1 MSKSW
6 RKRLLD
12 SGLELSDRHIRVLKH
27 GPKGHRDRNV
37 HVQDEESI
45 QRESREDQEGIRFS
59 TTTK

>member
-37 HVQDEESI
+37 MSKMRRVFKEKVE
-45 QRESREDQEGIRFS
+45 RIR
-59 TTTK
+59 KV

>member
-37 HVQDEESI
+37 MSKMRRVY
-45 QRESREDQEGIRFS
+45 REKIERIR
-59 TTTK
+59 KV

>member
-27 GPKGHRDRNV
+27 GPDGPKDRNV
-37 HVQDEESI
+37 MAKMK
-45 QRESREDQEGIRFS
+45 RFY
-59 TTTK
+59 KEKIEKVRKV